1 MSFPPLT
8 ARQVH
13 ARTHLDLA
21 TGRGLEI
28 GPLTTPLVG
37 RHEADVRYLDIHSA
51 AGLREH
57 YRADPAVPPEDVV
70 EIDYVLITDDRVL
83 PIQEAA
89 AAGAPFDWVLA
100 SHVIEHVPDVIGWLS
115 DLAAV
120 LRDGARLSL
129 VVPDRRY
136 CFDAR
141 RPPTTVGQMLLA
153 HASGDTRPSSR
164 AIFDH
169 FASVCGASPAELW
182 AGAVPGPETRLHTV
196 GQALELVD
204 RSERGEYVDSHV
216 WLFTPTSFVEQLDE
230 LSQAGLLDFTVVDVT
245 ATPEGELEFYPTLAR
260 QPRARD
266 EAARRQAFVASAEPL
281 LVRLADREALDRAA
295 AERRARP
302 GEEFPVSRR
311 EQQLLLA
318 KRRLLGAARHALRR

>member
-1 MSFPPLT
+1 MSAAPLT
-8 ARQVH
+8 ARQIH
-13 ARTHLDLA
+13 ARDHLDLA

-51 AGLREH
+51 DGLREH
-57 YRADPAVPPEDVV
+57 YRADPAVAPADVV
-70 EIDYVLITDDRVL
+70 DIDYVLITDDGVL
-83 PIQEAA
+83 SVSTAA
-89 AAGAPFDWVLA
+89 AAGAPFDWVVA

-120 LRDGARLSL
+120 MRDGARLSL

-141 RPPTTVGQMLLA
+141 RPPTTVGEMLLA
-153 HASGDTRPSSR
+153 HASGDTRPSVR

-169 FASVCGASPAELW
+169 FASVCGTSPAELW

-196 GQALELVD
+196 GQALELVG

-216 WLFTPTSFVEQLDE
+216 WLFTPTSFVDQLDQ
-230 LSQAGLLDFTVVDVT
+230 LSQAGLVDFTVVDVA
-245 ATPEGELEFYPTLAR
+245 ATPVGELEFYPTLER
-260 QPRARD
+260 QPRGWD

-281 LVRLADREALDRAA
+281 LGRLAAHDARDRAGVEQPVPA
-295 AERRARP
+295 T
-302 GEEFPVSRR
+302 EEFPVSAR
-311 EQQLLLA
+311 ERQLLLA
-318 KRRLLGAARHALRR
+318 KRRVLAAARRALRR